1 MNSRQ
6 KLLAI
11 GSPIKTKLKG
21 STSYYVKEIQ
31 SHDEALLPNDILKR
45 KAVFEM
51 YTKGILMHTFYV
63 SNSIAIPIPFEEI
76 KSIHLIRGEE
86 QITPIP
92 FSLMWILL
100 KFKVRIQIAR
110 CFRLRYSEYYIAE
123 TELKIE
129 TSSFSALLTSGGYT
143 FEGQEKFFN
152 KIKSNINLTI
162 NK

>member
-11 GSPIKTKLKG
+11 GSPIKPKLKG
-21 STSYYVKEIQ
+21 STSYYVKEFK
-31 SHDEALLPNDILKR
+31 SNEEALFPKDILKR
-45 KAVFEM
+45 KAIFEI
-51 YTKGILMHTFYV
+51 YTKGLLIHTFYI

-76 KSIHLIRGEE
+76 KSIHLVRGEE
-86 QITPIP
+86 RITPIP

-110 CFRLRYSEYYIAE
+110 NFRLRYSEYYIAE

-129 TSSFSALLTSGGYT
+129 TSSFSALLISGGYT

-152 KIKSNINLTI
+152 KIKSNIKLTI
-162 NK
+162 TK

>member
-11 GSPIKTKLKG
+11 GSPIKTRLKG
-21 STSYYVKEIQ
+21 STSYYVKEFK
-31 SHDEALLPNDILKR
+31 SNDEGLFPKDILKR
-45 KAVFEM
+45 KAIFEI
-51 YTKGILMHTFYV
+51 YTKGLLIHTFYV
-63 SNSIAIPIPFEEI
+63 SDAIAIPIPFEEI

-86 QITPIP
+86 QIAPIP

-100 KFKVRIQIAR
+100 KFKVRVQIAR
-110 CFRLRYSEYYIAE
+110 YFRLRYSEYYIAE

-152 KIKSNINLTI
+152 KIKSSVNLTI
-162 NK
+162 TK